1 MSLVL
6 QRDLDIPASRQNVSR
21 HREPA
26 KVDKKGIIQ
35 RNIVVFDCFC
45 ALLAPIVA
53 VYLRG
58 VLESKFEL
66 TNAIIPYAASGA
78 IASVTLLWWLGVS
91 RAVWCFFAFSDALK
105 AFQAI
110 ALGIGLGVIFGFAN
124 DRLESVARSIP
135 FIQIAFQGAVF
146 VGVRQ
151 LAQRLFADRT
161 EKPARPTGVLVVGC
175 NRTAETYVRA
185 VELLSQG
192 SLEVAGLLTEDA
204 SLVGLT
210 LRGKPIL
217 GLVSEARSVVQTLQ
231 VHGIEIQKIVIAVP
245 EAALARPQYAELDQL
260 IFASKIPV
268 MQVDSLFG
276 EATGNEV
283 MSEAA
288 HPDVNRA
295 LGSYGPL
302 KNFVDLAGASLLLV
316 LTAPLF
322 ALVAILTMIDVGR
335 PVYFWQQ
342 RLGRRGRI
350 ITLFKFR
357 TMRSP
362 VGADGEM
369 LDDSRR
375 TSAIGHFLRK
385 TRLDELPQL
394 LHIFHGE
401 MSFVGPRP
409 LLPVD
414 QPEEIMERLS
424 VRPGLTGWAQV
435 NGGKLVTPAE
445 KGALDLYY
453 VAHAS
458 LWMDL
463 KIVWMTVLMFA
474 RGDRLDDA
482 AIQHARDWLD
492 QRNAA
497 ETAAVEPDAPDDK
510 VTPAGGRSYK
520 RVQLPLS
527 RASAA

>member
-1 MSLVL
+1 MAH
-6 QRDLDIPASRQNVSR
+6 R
-21 HREPA
+21 REP
-26 KVDKKGIIQ
+26 VTVEKKGVIQ
-35 RNIVVFDCFC
+35 RNIVVFDCVC
-45 ALLAPIVA
+45 ALLAPVA
-53 VYLRG
+53 AFYLRG

-66 TNAIIPYAASGA
+66 SPAILPYAASGA
-78 IASVTLLWWLGVS
+78 VASIVLLWWLGVS
-91 RAVWCFFAFSDALK
+91 RAVWCFFAFSDAVK

-110 ALGIGLGVIFGFAN
+110 ALGIGVGVIFGFAN

-135 FIQIAFQGAVF
+135 FIQIALQGAVF

-151 LAQRLFADRT
+151 LAQRLLADRT
-161 EKPARPTGVLVVGC
+161 EKPARPTGVLLVGC

-192 SLEVAGLLTEDA
+192 SLEIAGILTEDI

-217 GLVSEARSVVQTLQ
+217 GLVSDAKSVVQTLQ

-245 EAALARPQYAELDQL
+245 ESSLARPQYAELDQL

-268 MQVDSLFG
+268 MHVDSLFG
-276 EATGNEV
+276 EATSTETV
-283 MSEAA
+283 QEAA

-295 LGSYGPL
+295 LGSYGL
-302 KNFVDLAGASLLLV
+302 VKNLVDLAGSSLLLV

-322 ALVAILTMIDVGR
+322 ALVTLLTLADIGR

-342 RLGRRGRI
+342 RLGRRGRV

-362 VGADGEM
+362 VGADGEV
-369 LDDSRR
+369 LEDSKR

-409 LLPVD
+409 LLPID

-435 NGGKLVTPAE
+435 NGGKLVTPEE

-463 KIVWMTVLMFA
+463 KIAWLTVLMFL
-474 RGDRLDDA
+474 RGDRLNEE
-482 AIQHARDWLD
+482 AIRQAQDWLKGREPQD
-492 QRNAA
+492 PVLPAPLQKPPIILENPPPAA
-497 ETAAVEPDAPDDK
+497 AVDHKDWETAKATA
-510 VTPAGGRSYK
+510 
-520 RVQLPLS
+520 